1 MDLKKVICFLFS
13 SISSHGQYQFQV
25 VLNDKFKEIYPQLSV
40 DLIKLPELPKTI
52 STEKGQYI
60 LSKIGQSIFK

>member
-1 MDLKKVICFLFS
+1 MFPFFS

-40 DLIKLPELPKTI
+40 DLIKLPKLPKTI
-52 STEKGQYI
+52 STEKGQY
-60 LSKIGQSIFK
+60 LYYQKISQSIFK